1 MLVRCSL
8 HRFINSSIPRRVF
21 FYSTCVNC
29 SSPINSNIPVCKS
42 CGSISPL
49 PSHLSHHSLLGIPDK
64 PNPFLIHLP
73 TLKQKFRQAQSICH
87 PDAWSTK
94 PPSQQD
100 MAHTLSSRLNEAYQT
115 LLRPLARAEYI
126 LERNGYSLSE
136 RDQVDDMAFMMEI
149 MEARETIDEASPDDK
164 SSIEALIEENTQH
177 IESTIKDLTRL
188 ISEENWEETKAAA
201 IRLRY
206 LEGIE
211 KAAKRWLENV

>member
-1 MLVRCSL
+1 MRHLALTIMLVRCSL

-94 PPSQQD
+94 PPVCILCYVSCNNTTHLRIEP
-100 MAHTLSSRLNEAYQT
+100 AGYGTHTL
-115 LLRPLARAEYI
+115 
-126 LERNGYSLSE
+126 
-136 RDQVDDMAFMMEI
+136 V
-149 MEARETIDEASPDDK
+149 AS
-164 SSIEALIEENTQH
+164 
-177 IESTIKDLTRL
+177 
-188 ISEENWEETKAAA
+188 
-201 IRLRY
+201 
-206 LEGIE
+206 
-211 KAAKRWLENV
+211 